1 MINRLAFLV
10 TLIVL
15 SAGVYGQQLKGT
27 VSDRNSRF
35 PLERVQVF
43 NRNTGQSTVTDI
55 KGKFKINA
63 AANQVIVFYQ
73 PGYLPDTLFLT
84 NMFPVKRYLT
94 EDNKTLST
102 IEIKGK
108 TFNPEIEYADIYRK
122 ADPTRLE
129 VNKPFG
135 FSPSAYFGREGK
147 QARQAKRKLEQ
158 EKKDRKIE
166 SRFNN
171 AAVTALTPLKG
182 EALDAFMIRYRPT
195 QAVLDKMDQE
205 DLKFYIINS
214 YKEFNALPPEKKTIL
229 GLPN

>member
-1 MINRLAFLV
+1 MANRL
-10 TLIVL
+10 TLLISL
-15 SAGVYGQQLKGT
+15 ILLCLGVQGQQLKGT
-27 VSDRNSRF
+27 VSDRNSRY
-35 PLERVQVF
+35 PLEQVQIF
-43 NRNTGQSTVTDI
+43 NKNTGQSTVTDA

-63 AANQVIVFYQ
+63 LANQVIIFYQ
-73 PGYLPDTLFLT
+73 PGYLPDTLFLL

-94 EDNKTLST
+94 EDHKTLNT
-102 IEIKGK
+102 VEIKAK

-122 ADPTRLE
+122 ADPTTLE

-135 FSPSAYFGREGK
+135 FSPSAYFGREGR

-195 QAVLDKMDQE
+195 QSALDKMDQE

-214 YKEFNALPPEKKTIL
+214 YKEFNALPADKKTIM
-229 GLPN
+229 GLPK